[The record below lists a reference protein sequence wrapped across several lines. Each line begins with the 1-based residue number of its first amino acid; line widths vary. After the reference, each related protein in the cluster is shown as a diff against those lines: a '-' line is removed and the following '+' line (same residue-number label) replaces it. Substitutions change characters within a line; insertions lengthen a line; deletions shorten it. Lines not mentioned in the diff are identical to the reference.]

1 MHPEHGAPGGQA
13 RDQLR
18 AVKDYFSRNSGDWDA
33 MYRGRVPESYNYRA
47 RAAAALHMLHRVA
60 EHGGTGRLLDIGSG
74 AGFQAA
80 AAGAAGWEVVGVDLS
95 LPMLRRAS
103 ANAPQGLWVVASAD
117 ALPFRGGT
125 FDAAM
130 MLGVVGYLPE
140 PVTSLR
146 EVRASVRP
154 DGHLVVS
161 TLVNQRFLLDRLSH
175 VVSVVPD
182 WIYLSIK
189 RVLTRAGPQEPPPP
203 GAPSFF
209 AEHNT
214 RRTEQQLESL
224 LTEAGWR
231 AVRRR
236 GINYG
241 RFRFMGKRLWPERFD
256 ETLSDLL
263 TQFARLPGAGV
274 LRRTAMTTLVLAV
287 PTPE

>member
-1 MHPEHGAPGGQA
+1 
-13 RDQLR
+13 
-18 AVKDYFSRNSGDWDA
+18 
-33 MYRGRVPESYNYRA
+33 
-47 RAAAALHMLHRVA
+47 
-60 EHGGTGRLLDIGSG
+60 
-74 AGFQAA
+74 
-80 AAGAAGWEVVGVDLS
+80 
-95 LPMLRRAS
+95 
-103 ANAPQGLWVVASAD
+103 
-117 ALPFRGGT
+117 
-125 FDAAM
+125 M

-140 PVTSLR
+140 PVRGLR

-154 DGHLVVS
+154 DGYFIVS
-161 TLVNQRFLLDRLSH
+161 TLVNQRLLLDRLSRLI
-175 VVSVVPD
+175 SVFPD
-182 WIYLSIK
+182 WLYLSIK
-189 RVLTRAGPQEPPPP
+189 RVLTRAAPRQPPPP

-256 ETLSDLL
+256 ETFSDLL
-263 TQFARLPGAGV
+263 TQFARLPGAGD